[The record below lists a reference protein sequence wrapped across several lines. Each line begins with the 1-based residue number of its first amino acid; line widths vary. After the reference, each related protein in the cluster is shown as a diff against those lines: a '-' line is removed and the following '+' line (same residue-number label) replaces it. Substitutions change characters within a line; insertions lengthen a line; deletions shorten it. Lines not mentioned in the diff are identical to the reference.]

1 MEFQAAAA
9 KVRKYAQR
17 ESGDTIE
24 MVERPHGGLSFVL
37 ADGQR
42 SGRPA
47 KLISN
52 LVARKAI
59 SLLGEGVRD
68 GAVARAAHDYLRTH
82 RSGQVSAD
90 LVIVSFDLASGT
102 IVISRNG
109 PPVLL
114 LEPAGG
120 RVIDEPCEPI
130 GIHAGT
136 KPSIVEVPL
145 QPGLRVVAFSDGLL
159 EAGLR
164 YGEAISAA
172 EWLAILAGWQALPAQ
187 DLADRLLDRAL
198 ALDRE
203 HPQDDL
209 SILAAGVYPDGDAR
223 GARRLAVRAP
233 VDDGYQR
240 SATMSQLAAAGGQR
254 QAGC

>member
-9 KVRKYAQR
+9 KVRKYASS

-24 MVERPHGGLSFVL
+24 TAERPHGGLSFVL

-52 LVARKAI
+52 LVARKAT

-68 GAVARAAHDYLRTH
+68 GAAARATHDYLRTH
-82 RSGQVSAD
+82 RAGQVSATLTIVSVD
-90 LVIVSFDLASGT
+90 LVSQT

-114 LEPAGG
+114 LEPTGG
-120 RVIDEPCEPI
+120 RVLDEECEPI
-130 GIHAGT
+130 GIHPGT
-136 KPSIVEVPL
+136 KPVIVEVPL
-145 QPGLRVVAFSDGLL
+145 RPGLRVVAFSDGLL

-164 YGEAISAA
+164 YGEARPVES
-172 EWLAILAGWQALPAQ
+172 WLALLVDRADMATQPLADLYLEQALQ
-187 DLADRLLDRAL
+187 LDRG
-198 ALDRE
+198 R
-203 HPQDDL
+203 PQDDL
-209 SILAAGVYPDGDAR
+209 SILAAGVYDAEEDTV
-223 GARRLAVRAP
+223 GAKRLAVRIP
-233 VDDGYQR
+233 I
-240 SATMSQLAAAGGQR
+240 
-254 QAGC
+254 

>member
-9 KVRKYAQR
+9 KVRKHASL

-24 MVERPHGGLSFVL
+24 MAERPHGGLSFVL

-68 GAVARAAHDYLRTH
+68 GAVARASHDYLRTH
-82 RSGQVSAD
+82 RAGQVSAD
-90 LVIVSFDLASGT
+90 LIILSLDLVSGT

-114 LEPAGG
+114 VGATQRTIL
-120 RVIDEPCEPI
+120 DEECEPI

-136 KPSIVEVPL
+136 KPVIVEVPL
-145 QPGLRVVAFSDGLL
+145 EPHLRVVAFSDGLL

-164 YGEAISAA
+164 YGEALPVQGWLELAAGAAPASA
-172 EWLAILAGWQALPAQ
+172 E
-187 DLADRLLDRAL
+187 DLVEHLLDRAL
-198 ALDRE
+198 ALERGR
-203 HPQDDL
+203 PQDDL
-209 SILAAGVYPDGDAR
+209 SILVLGVYPDGDAR
-223 GARRLAVRAP
+223 GARHLGVRVP
-233 VDDGYQR
+233 LGED
-240 SATMSQLAAAGGQR
+240 
-254 QAGC
+254 

>member
-1 MEFQAAAA
+1 MEFQAAGA
-9 KVRKYAQR
+9 KVRKHASG

-68 GAVARAAHDYLRTH
+68 GAAARATHDYLRTH
-82 RSGQVSAD
+82 RRGQVSAT
-90 LVIVSFDLASGT
+90 LTILSLDLASRT

-114 LEPAGG
+114 LEPGG
-120 RVIDEPCEPI
+120 SRVLDEACEPI
-130 GIHAGT
+130 GIHPGT
-136 KPSIVEVPL
+136 KPVIVEVPV
-145 QPGLRVVAFSDGLL
+145 QVGLRAVACSDGLL

-164 YGEAISAA
+164 YGQAMSAA
-172 EWLAILAGWQALPAQ
+172 GWLELARE
-187 DLADRLLDRAL
+187 LAELGPQVMVDRLLEHAL
-198 ALDRE
+198 ALDRGRPE
-203 HPQDDL
+203 DDASVL
-209 SILAAGVYPDGDAR
+209 VAGIYAGDGAG
-223 GARRLAVRAP
+223 GARRLAVRVP
-233 VDDGYQR
+233 LEGP
-240 SATMSQLAAAGGQR
+240 
-254 QAGC
+254 

>member
-1 MEFQAAAA
+1 MEFQAAAV
-9 KVRKYAQR
+9 KVRKYASH

-52 LVARKAI
+52 LVARKAT

-68 GAVARAAHDYLRTH
+68 GAAARASHDYLRTH

-90 LVIVSFDLASGT
+90 LIIVSLDLVSGT

-114 LEPAGG
+114 LESAGG
-120 RVIDEPCEPI
+120 RVLGDACEPI
-130 GIHAGT
+130 GIHPGT
-136 KPSIVEVPL
+136 KPIIVEVPL
-145 QPGLRVVAFSDGLL
+145 QPGVRAVAFSDGLL
-159 EAGLR
+159 EAGQR
-164 YGEAISAA
+164 YGEAVPA
-172 EWLAILAGWQALPAQ
+172 EGWLRVLAEAGPLPAQ
-187 DLADRLLDRAL
+187 ELAERLLERAL
-198 ALDRE
+198 QLERE
-203 HPQDDL
+203 RPQDDL
-209 SILAAGVYPDGDAR
+209 SILAVGAYADGDAR
-223 GARRLAVRAP
+223 GARRLAVRVPLELA
-233 VDDGYQR
+233 DGLW
-240 SATMSQLAAAGGQR
+240 SAAYSR
-254 QAGC
+254 

>member
-1 MEFQAAAA
+1 LEFQAAAA
-9 KVRKYAQR
+9 KVRKYSSP

-68 GAVARAAHDYLRTH
+68 GAAARAAHDYLRTH
-82 RSGQVSAD
+82 RAGQVSATLTLVSLD
-90 LVIVSFDLASGT
+90 LVSQTV
-102 IVISRNG
+102 VISRNG

-114 LEPAGG
+114 LDPDGPLMLDDA
-120 RVIDEPCEPI
+120 CEPI

-136 KPSIVEVPL
+136 KPVIVEIPVR
-145 QPGLRVVAFSDGLL
+145 PGLRVVAFSDGLL

-164 YGEAISAA
+164 HGEAVPV
-172 EWLAILAGWQALPAQ
+172 EGWLGLLTRWAALPAEE
-187 DLADRLLDRAL
+187 LGNRFLEKALELDRGRPYDDISVL
-198 ALDRE
+198 AVG
-203 HPQDDL
+203 
-209 SILAAGVYPDGDAR
+209 IYAGGATDN
-223 GARRLAVRAP
+223 ARRLAVRVP
-233 VDDGYQR
+233 LEG
-240 SATMSQLAAAGGQR
+240 SKLP
-254 QAGC
+254 